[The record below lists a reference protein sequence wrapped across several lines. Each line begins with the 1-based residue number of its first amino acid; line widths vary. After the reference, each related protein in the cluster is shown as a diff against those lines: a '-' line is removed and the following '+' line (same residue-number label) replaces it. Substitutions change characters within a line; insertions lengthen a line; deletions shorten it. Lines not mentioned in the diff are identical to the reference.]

1 MDSDTPQQLPP
12 NRSFGTLFIIVFSL
26 IGGYVWWK
34 GGSAHVWWFG
44 ASALTLTVT
53 LIKPDWLTPLNRA
66 WMKLAEVLNRIVSPV
81 VLGVMFF
88 GLFAPMGWAMRLSG
102 RDALKRRFDPAARSY
117 WVKRS
122 PPGPDPAGLSNQF

>member
-1 MDSDTPQQLPP
+1 MTSAPPLPT

-102 RDALKRRFDPAARSY
+102 RDALKRRFEPAARSY

-122 PPGPDPAGLSNQF
+122 PPGPDPAGLPNQF